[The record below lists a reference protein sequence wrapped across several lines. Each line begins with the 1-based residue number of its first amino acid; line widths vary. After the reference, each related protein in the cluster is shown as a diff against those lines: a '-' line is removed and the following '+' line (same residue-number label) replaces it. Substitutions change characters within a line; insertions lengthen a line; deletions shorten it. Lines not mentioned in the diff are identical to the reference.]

1 MKTTSTSPTNY
12 LSPHPL
18 AIWFKPDA
26 APLGVAQTRMMTQ
39 PPRSLVPQTWRQP
52 QWRRRWQCDKDGWY
66 QTEGGLWQQERSG
79 RRGDWNARRH
89 EWKRGALADSAPGVR
104 TKVLQTHRK
113 QASRG
118 YRAQSRLARRGETQ
132 PQSRRRP
139 SRPTKQA
146 LLPIG
151 ETTIGKTQTT
161 QTQSAWPRR
170 RERAM
175 RQGPRSRKQLGM
187 PRRGTRPMTMV

>member
-1 MKTTSTSPTNY
+1 
-12 LSPHPL
+12 
-18 AIWFKPDA
+18 
-26 APLGVAQTRMMTQ
+26 MMTQ

-52 QWRRRWQCDKDGWY
+52 QWRRRWQCDKDGCY
-66 QTEGGLWQQERSG
+66 QTEGGLWQQGRSG

-132 PQSRRRP
+132 PQSRQVQCPDGHPQLRDWAFILKRSDGTAVRLQP
-139 SRPTKQA
+139 QWSKKDIPTFY
-146 LLPIG
+146 ICVG
-151 ETTIGKTQTT
+151 E
-161 QTQSAWPRR
+161 
-170 RERAM
+170 
-175 RQGPRSRKQLGM
+175 
-187 PRRGTRPMTMV
+187 RRGNPTPSQRVWAD